1 MRRAAEAFVSLS
13 TVQYWVKR
21 AGNQRLDRVDLSD
34 QPRGPRTPANRTP
47 TRVAERV
54 LLLRRE
60 LKETSPL
67 GEYGAEAIR
76 EALITSGLSPI
87 PHVRTISRILPR
99 HGALDGNR
107 RVRWASRG
115 GSVPLTSTL
124 GCPSLLCAFL
134 RGAASS
140 RRLASSRV
148 HTCGS
153 FK

>member
-1 MRRAAEAFVSLS
+1 MRRAAEAFNVSLS

-34 QPRGPRTPANRTP
+34 QPRGPRTPANRTS

-87 PHVRTISRILPR
+87 PHVRPIGRILQR

-107 RVRWASRG
+107 RVRWAAPPPGWYLRYGADKKRNWIS
-115 GSVPLTSTL
+115 LTS
-124 GCPSLLCAFL
+124 S
-134 RGAASS
+134 
-140 RRLASSRV
+140 
-148 HTCGS
+148 
-153 FK
+153 KDW